1 MKILYKCSKECSL
14 RAVRHVPDEAGG
26 PGTLL
31 AAEMLLDIPTKSMNY
46 YLVVCSSEST
56 SAAATSSTHE
66 SASMTTTATAK
77 TTSGAAA
84 ATAATAATATPKGTR
99 FELRSAPTNIDT
111 GRFVQIAFVPAHD
124 SLAVQR
130 ALESDLGH
138 VAETAAGSV
147 AIVSEGGEES
157 RMHRQRPPMVFCGV
171 CKCGSL
177 DVFFVDAPGA
187 CRQMKSALKL
197 PFSQFCFTS
206 GVCDGVCA
214 RQILLHSTRT
224 RNYCSLWHR
233 LTISR

>member
-1 MKILYKCSKECSL
+1 MKIMYKCSMESSL
-14 RAVRHVPDEAGG
+14 RAVRHVPDAAGG

-46 YLVVCSSEST
+46 YLVVCASEST
-56 SAAATSSTHE
+56 SSSAAAATATSSTHE
-66 SASMTTTATAK
+66 SASTT

-84 ATAATAATATPKGTR
+84 AASTVISNGTR

-111 GRFVQIAFVPAHD
+111 GRFMQIAFVPAHD
-124 SLAVQR
+124 SLAVER
-130 ALESDLGH
+130 ALESDSGH
-138 VAETAAGSV
+138 VAAAAETAPSSV
-147 AIVSEGGEES
+147 AIVSQGREVS
-157 RMHRQRPPMVFCGV
+157 KKQRPPVVFCGV

-206 GVCDGVCA
+206 GVCNGVCP
-214 RQILLHSTRT
+214 RQ
-224 RNYCSLWHR
+224 
-233 LTISR
+233 TIIHAHATTVLVA